1 MAELRRTSEVRQVE
15 LIDAALHVIA
25 TRGIAAL
32 STRSLADQVGLSTG
46 AIFRHFATLEALLDA
61 VVARM
66 EAVLASTYPPESL
79 PPRERLERFVEAR
92 SAAIGQQVGILKLVQ
107 SEQLRLALPA
117 RASARLEAAVQTSR
131 GFLLGCLR
139 DGQVA
144 GEIRADIDAEVLAV
158 VVMGTMQMLALS
170 TANPR
175 RGTSDARVV
184 RESLLALLRPPA
196 GARPKPR
203 RRPRRKTP

>member
-15 LIDAALHVIA
+15 LIDAALHLIA

-32 STRSLADQVGLSTG
+32 NTRSLAEHVGLSTG

-66 EAVLASTYPPESL
+66 EAVLASTYPPDSL
-79 PPRERLERFVEAR
+79 PPRERLDRFVEAR

-117 RASARLEAAVQTSR
+117 RASARLLSAVQKSR
-131 GFLLGCLR
+131 AFVLGCLR
-139 DGQVA
+139 EGQAA
-144 GEIRADIDAEVLAV
+144 GEIRDDIDADVLAV

-170 TANPR
+170 TAHPR

-196 GARPKPR
+196 SARPTL
-203 RRPRRKTP
+203 RKKKR